1 MERYTLI
8 AQVSP
13 VSLNTITVYN
23 NVDKCVESIQNV
35 SASELYSI
43 MLATIEGYN
52 ITEVVFQGTECF
64 AKGIGN
70 KLNNVTN
77 YNKLN
82 IKYIM

>member
-23 NVDKCVESIQNV
+23 NVDRCVESIQNV
-35 SASELYSI
+35 SASELHGI

-52 ITEVVFQGTECF
+52 ITEVIFQGTECF

-77 YNKLN
+77 YNKLK
-82 IKYIM
+82 IKYVM